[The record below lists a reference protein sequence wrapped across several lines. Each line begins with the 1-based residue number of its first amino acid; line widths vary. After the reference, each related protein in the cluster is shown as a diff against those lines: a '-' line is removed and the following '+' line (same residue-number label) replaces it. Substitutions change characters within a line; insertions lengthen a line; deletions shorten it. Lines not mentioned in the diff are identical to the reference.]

1 MSDPNDLS
9 SLRAL
14 TVDDHALARQI
25 VIKALSAL
33 NVGRIDEAS
42 DAVRGRSMIEQA
54 RREGKP
60 YDIVFLD
67 WSMPTVE
74 GIDILRHFQNKPEHA
89 DTSFIM
95 FTAASE
101 KKEMLQAVRAGVV
114 AYIHKPASQDTIMQK
129 ILEVVALKQKRGNW

>member
-1 MSDPNDLS
+1 MSDPNDPP

-25 VIKALSAL
+25 VVNALLTL
-33 NVGRIDEAS
+33 NIGRIDQAS
-42 DAVRGRSMIEQA
+42 DPVSGRAMIEQA

-74 GIDILRHFQNKPEHA
+74 GIDILRYFQNKPEHA

-101 KKEMLQAVRAGVV
+101 KGEMLQAIRAGVI
-114 AYIHKPASQDTIMQK
+114 AYIHKPASQEKIVQK
-129 ILEVVALKQKRGNW
+129 VEEVIALRKKRNNA